1 MESSVVS
8 GYNVV
13 VDSLPT
19 HPLARGCI
27 ALHGSRGR
35 RRRHDIMK
43 TDIKLIPEKVNTWEI
58 DSIAEK
64 LD

>member
-1 MESSVVS
+1 MESSAGS

-13 VDSLPT
+13 VDSIPT

-27 ALHGSRGR
+27 ALGSRGR

-58 DSIAEK
+58 DSIAWK
-64 LD
+64 LE